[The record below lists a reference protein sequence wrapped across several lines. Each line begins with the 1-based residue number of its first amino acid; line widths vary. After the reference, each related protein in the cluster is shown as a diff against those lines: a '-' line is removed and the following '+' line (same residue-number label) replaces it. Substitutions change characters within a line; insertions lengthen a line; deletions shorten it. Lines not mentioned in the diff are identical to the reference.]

1 MAGDVLV
8 GGILLAAG
16 ILGFRYAYE
25 VSQFDERLDAIG
37 STTRWDEVE
46 PAGWKVT
53 LTRMLS
59 FVVALVG
66 ASFFLSGL
74 F

>member
-1 MAGDVLV
+1 MAGEIIVGSIVLAT
-8 GGILLAAG
+8 GLLSY
-16 ILGFRYAYE
+16 RYAYE
-25 VSQFDERLDAIG
+25 ITRLSERLDAIG

-53 LTRMLS
+53 LTRM
-59 FVVALVG
+59 FAVVIAFLG
-66 ASFFLSGL
+66 SSFFLSGL